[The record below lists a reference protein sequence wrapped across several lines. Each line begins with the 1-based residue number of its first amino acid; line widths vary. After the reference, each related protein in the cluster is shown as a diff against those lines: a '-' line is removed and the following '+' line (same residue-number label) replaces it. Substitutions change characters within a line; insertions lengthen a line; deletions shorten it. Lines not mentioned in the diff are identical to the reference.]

1 MRPQAEFWIC
11 CTVLSPL
18 QNGKKKVKKKG
29 RTRGENSLTMLTNYI
44 LFIMKGRGALIDEI
58 GPLSKV
64 RILHQKLS
72 ILMSEVYY
80 RSNYTVTVYLSYAR
94 ADRKAVIV

>member
-1 MRPQAEFWIC
+1 MKSCWNRCNI
-11 CTVLSPL
+11 T
-18 QNGKKKVKKKG
+18 
-29 RTRGENSLTMLTNYI
+29 LTITLN
-44 LFIMKGRGALIDEI
+44 KGRGALIDEI

-72 ILMSEVYY
+72 ILTSEVYS

-94 ADRKAVIV
+94 ADRKTVTV